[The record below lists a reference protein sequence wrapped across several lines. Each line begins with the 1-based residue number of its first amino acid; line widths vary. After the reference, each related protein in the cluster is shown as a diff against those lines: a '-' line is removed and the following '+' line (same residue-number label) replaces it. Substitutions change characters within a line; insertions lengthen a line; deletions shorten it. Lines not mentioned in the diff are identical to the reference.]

1 MSEILLAEG
10 IHKTY
15 YLKNEVIHVLRG
27 VDLVVKRGSFVVIY
41 GPSGSGK
48 STLLNIL
55 GSLDKPTS
63 GRVIFDSCVLF
74 NHSDAELSQIRNK
87 KIGFVFQFHYLLP
100 EFTALENIA
109 LPALLNGTPK
119 RDAYKKAAELLEV
132 LGMADK
138 RTRRPDELSGGE
150 RQRVAIARAL
160 INEPILILADEPS
173 GNLDEEN
180 KNKLMDVFIDL
191 KNKDRAIVLVTHSL
205 DIAKLGT
212 EVYNLKEGRLH
223 VM

>member
-180 KNKLMDVFIDL
+180 KNKLMDVFINL